1 MESLDSHRLKGQK
14 KNELIV
20 KILQNKN
27 LHKAYRRVVSNKG
40 SCGVD
45 GMEVGKLQEYLST
58 HQSILVREILLHN
71 YLPEAIRGVQIP
83 KPNGKK
89 RLLGIPTVVDRW
101 LQQAVS
107 QQLMTR
113 FELEFSKY
121 SYGFRPK
128 KNMQQAVIQA
138 LNYINSGYSDIVDID
153 LSKFFDE
160 VAHYKI
166 LQLIYE
172 KVKCVTTLRLIR
184 KWLQAPILI
193 NGKLHKRRKGL
204 PQGSPLSPLLSN
216 IMLDQLDKYLEK
228 RGCRFI
234 RYADD
239 FSIYTKSKS
248 EAKSIGNEVYIFLKD
263 KLDLQINREKSGI
276 RRPSNFTVLGHT
288 FTSIYKKGS
297 KGQYQLIVSKGSW
310 DELKRK
316 LKRVTKKTLPYS
328 FTQRLRKLKLI
339 YQGWINN
346 YRLANI
352 YTKLK
357 KVDEWLRNR
366 LRYCIWHDWKKPE
379 RKHKNLIR
387 LGVKK
392 GIAYAWSRS
401 RMGGWRIA
409 QSPIL
414 GTTIKVSRLKR
425 KGYVSLTDYYS
436 KVGISI

>member
-1 MESLDSHRLKGQK
+1 MVG
-14 KNELIV
+14 
-20 KILQNKN
+20 
-27 LHKAYRRVVSNKG
+27 NKG
-40 SCGVD
+40 ACGVD
-45 GMEVGKLQEYLST
+45 GIPVDYLQEYLST
-58 HQSILVREILLHN
+58 HQRDLVREILRDN
-71 YLPEAIRGVQIP
+71 YLPNAIRGVEIP

-89 RLLGIPTVVDRW
+89 RLLGIPTVLDRW

-113 FELEFSKY
+113 FELEFSDY

-128 KNMQQAVIQA
+128 KNMQQALRQSLA
-138 LNYINSGYSDIVDID
+138 YINEGYSDIVDID

-184 KWLQAPILI
+184 KWLRAPILI
-193 NGKLHKRRKGL
+193 KGKLQKRRKGL

-228 RGCRFI
+228 RGCKFI

-239 FSIYTKSKS
+239 FSVYTKSKS
-248 EAKSIGNEVYIFLKD
+248 DAKSIGNEVYVFLRD
-263 KLDLQINREKSGI
+263 KLELQINREKSGI
-276 RRPSNFTVLGHT
+276 RRPSNFTVLGHS

-297 KGQYQLIVSKGSW
+297 KGQYQLVASNGSW
-310 DELKRK
+310 VELKRK
-316 LKRVTKKTLPYS
+316 LKRVTKKTAGYS
-328 FTQRLRKLKLI
+328 FDERLSAIKLI

-346 YRLANI
+346 YRLASI

-379 RKHKNLIR
+379 RKRKNLIR
-387 LGVKK
+387 LGVEK
-392 GIAYAWSRS
+392 GTAYAWSRT
-401 RMGGWRIA
+401 RMGGWAVA

-414 GTTIKVSRLKR
+414 GTTIKVTTLKR
-425 KGYVSLTDYYS
+425 KGYVSLIEYYS
-436 KVGISI
+436 KFRTSIW

>member
-1 MESLDSHRLKGQK
+1 MAG
-14 KNELIV
+14 
-20 KILQNKN
+20 
-27 LHKAYRRVVSNKG
+27 NKG
-40 SCGVD
+40 ACGVD
-45 GMEVGKLQEYLST
+45 GMEVTDLQEYLST
-58 HQSILVREILLHN
+58 HQSYIVRDTLAGN
-71 YLPEAIRGVQIP
+71 YLPDAIRGVEIP

-113 FELEFSKY
+113 FELEFSDF

-128 KNMQQAVIQA
+128 KNMQQALIQSLA
-138 LNYINSGYSDIVDID
+138 YINEGYCDIVDID

-172 KVKCVTTLRLIR
+172 KVKCDTTLRLIR
-184 KWLQAPILI
+184 KWLRAPILV
-193 NGKLHKRRKGL
+193 NSELQKRRKGL

-228 RGCRFI
+228 RGGRFI
-234 RYADD
+234 RYPDD
-239 FSIYTKSKS
+239 FSIYTRSKS
-248 EAKSIGNEVYIFLKD
+248 EAKSIGNEVYILLRD
-263 KLDLQINREKSGI
+263 KLELQINRDKSGI
-276 RRPSNFTVLGHT
+276 RRPSNFIVLGHT
-288 FTSIYKKGS
+288 FTSVYKKGS
-297 KGQYQLIVSKGSW
+297 KGQYQLIVSKRSW
-310 DELKRK
+310 AELKRK
-316 LKRVTKKTLPYS
+316 LKGVTKKTLGYS
-328 FTQRLRKLKLI
+328 FSKRISELKLV

-346 YRLANI
+346 YRLASI

-379 RKHKNLIR
+379 RKRKNLIR
-387 LGVKK
+387 LGVEQ
-392 GIAYAWSRS
+392 GMAYPWSRT
-401 RMGGWRIA
+401 RMGGWAVA

-414 GTTIKVSRLKR
+414 GTTIKVSLLKR
-425 KGYVSLTDYYS
+425 KGYVSMIDYYS
-436 KVGISI
+436 KFKVSI

>member
-1 MESLDSHRLKGQK
+1 M
-14 KNELIV
+14 IA
-20 KILQNKN
+20 KILQGKN
-27 LHKAYRRVVSNKG
+27 LYKAYRRVVSNKG
-40 SCGVD
+40 ACGVD
-45 GMEVGKLQEYLST
+45 GMQVEQLQEFLST
-58 HQSILVREILLHN
+58 HQQELVREILANN
-71 YLPEAIRGVQIP
+71 YLPKAIRGVEIP
-83 KPNGKK
+83 KPNGGK
-89 RLLGIPTVVDRW
+89 RLLGIPTVADRW
-101 LQQAVS
+101 LQQALS

-113 FELEFSKY
+113 FELEFSEF

-128 KNMQQAVIQA
+128 KNMQQAVTQSLA
-138 LNYINSGYSDIVDID
+138 FINDGYCDIVDID

-172 KVKCVTTLRLIR
+172 KVKCKTTLRLIR
-184 KWLQAPILI
+184 KWLRAPILI

-228 RGCRFI
+228 KGYNFI

-248 EAKSIGNEVYIFLKD
+248 EAKAIGNQVYLFLRD
-263 KLDLQINREKSGI
+263 RLDLKINKAKSGI
-276 RRPSNFTVLGHT
+276 RRPSNFTVLGHC
-288 FTSIYKKGS
+288 FASVYQKGS
-297 KGQYQLIVSKGSW
+297 KGKYQLTVSKGSW

-316 LKRVTKKTLPYS
+316 LKRATKKTLGHS
-328 FTQRLRKLKLI
+328 FTERLNAIKLI

-346 YRLANI
+346 YRLASI

-379 RKHKNLIR
+379 RKRKNLIR
-387 LGVKK
+387 LGIGK
-392 GIAYAWSRS
+392 GQAYAWSRT
-401 RMGGWRIA
+401 RMGGWAVA

-414 GTTIKVSRLKR
+414 GTTIKVALLKR
-425 KGYVSLTDYYS
+425 KGYVPMIDYYS
-436 KVGISI
+436 KFKLSI